1 MKNFHSSKDTT
12 NSSCDNLYLY
22 TILLHKYASKKKKNS
37 KMRNKKY
44 RILLSIACHGI
55 RWLTWPERYHS
66 PLPLDLSWKVG
77 GRGRRREGIRIVESD
92 GRIDRYSSSREETF
106 ITYRGIVF
114 RVESLTVGK
123 RHRGNLSFLPSWKG
137 LLPRDSRYYYCTS
150 SRDFSSRFLQRVC
163 MIVSAVISFCVLE
176 FIINLIIYIL

>member
-1 MKNFHSSKDTT
+1 
-12 NSSCDNLYLY
+12 
-22 TILLHKYASKKKKNS
+22 
-37 KMRNKKY
+37 MRNKKY

-176 FIINLIIYIL
+176 FIINLIIYIYWEL